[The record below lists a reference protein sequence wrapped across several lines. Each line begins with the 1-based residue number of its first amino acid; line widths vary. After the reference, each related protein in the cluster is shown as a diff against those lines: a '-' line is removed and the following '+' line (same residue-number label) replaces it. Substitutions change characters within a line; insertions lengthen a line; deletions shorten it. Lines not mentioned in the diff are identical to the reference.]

1 MITFNFITQNSDY
14 KTNDMN
20 TLELKSIAELQN
32 LAFYIPDYQR
42 GYRWTRQQVEDL
54 LNDIFEFSQKDNAG
68 IYCLQPLVVVP
79 RPSDEQPLDKVHAA
93 KVNEQWEVVD
103 GQQRLTTIRLI
114 LEVLGQSRFYDI
126 TYQTRKNSAEFL
138 NNITAAEAKTNAE
151 TNIDFHHIC
160 QAVKVICEWL
170 LKTITGLEAVSA
182 KNVGANINS
191 CQTVDVIRK
200 WLEESKKLEEL
211 KKETVEHFQKVL
223 LNRVK
228 FIWYET
234 EEDPKEVFARLN
246 IGKIS
251 LTNAELIKA
260 LLLNKSNFDSSDDDK
275 IRLWQQEIAME
286 WDVIEYALQSNE
298 FWLFLNVPGDERP
311 TRIDYVFDMIC
322 RCDMLGCKDEKDTSD
337 EFRTF
342 RYFYHYL
349 AVQKQKKISLA
360 QAVRTI
366 WEKVREIFH
375 TLQEWFDDMELYH
388 YIGYLICM
396 GRRVDE
402 IYKQWMTNSAKSKF
416 KEYLIST
423 IKGIIPYKKSEEIE
437 NTVYEVDREGSQIK
451 GGSKTNCRPILLL
464 HNLQTVI
471 NQNRILSTNAKYKN
485 GVFYKFPFHLYK
497 SEGWDVEHIDS
508 NTENGL
514 NNIQSQREWLLNAY
528 FGLQDKTLRDQIQ
541 KFFKQYAGKA
551 YEQSEDSAKQ
561 TARDEAFTELKHQIE
576 DVGGNN
582 RLSQNEKNKI
592 WNFTLLDSSTNR
604 SYGNAIFPAK
614 RRVIIGKD
622 QGKKFNPLTIDENR
636 LIKES
641 SPTENGSSSFIPPCT
656 KYVFLKYYNTVSF
669 DPNAWT
675 QADANAY
682 KDNIIEVLKDFL
694 S

>member
-1 MITFNFITQNSDY
+1 
-14 KTNDMN
+14 MN
-20 TLELKSIAELQN
+20 TLELKSVADLQK

-42 GYRWTRQQVEDL
+42 GYRWTQRQVEDL

-79 RPSDEQPLDKVHAA
+79 RSSDEQPLDKAHAT
-93 KVNEQWEVVD
+93 KVNMQWEVVD

-114 LEVLGQSRFYDI
+114 LEVLGRFRFYDI
-126 TYQTRKNSAEFL
+126 TYQTRRDSAEFL
-138 NNITAAEAKTNAE
+138 NGITTVEAAGEKAEEKAKN
-151 TNIDFHHIC
+151 NIDFYHIYL
-160 QAVKVICEWL
+160 AVTVICEWL
-170 LKTITGLEAVSA
+170 KEKTDE
-182 KNVGANINS
+182 K
-191 CQTVDVIRK
+191 K
-200 WLEESKKLEEL
+200 KKL
-211 KKETVEHFQKVL
+211 FQDIL

-234 EEDPKEVFARLN
+234 KEDPKEVFARLN

-260 LLLNKSNFDSSDDDK
+260 LLLNKSNFGSSDDDK
-275 IRLWQQEIAME
+275 IRLWQQETAME

-298 FWLFLNVPGDERP
+298 FWLFLNAPGDERP

-322 RCDMLGCKDEKDTSD
+322 RCDLLGCKDEKETDATD
-337 EFRTF
+337 DFKTF

-349 AVQKQKKISLA
+349 AVQKQNGVSLA

-366 WEKVREIFH
+366 WGKVREIFH
-375 TLQEWFDDMELYH
+375 TLREWFDDMELYH

-402 IYKQWMTNSAKSKF
+402 IHKQWTDSDNKSGFIEKYL
-416 KEYLIST
+416 KEEIKKT
-423 IKGIIPYKKSEEIE
+423 IPCKDIE
-437 NTVYEVDREGSQIK
+437 NTVYEVEQENSAQIK
-451 GGSKTNCRPILLL
+451 GGSKTNCRSILLL

-471 NQNRILSTNAKYKN
+471 NQNRILSANAKYKN

-514 NNIQSQREWLLNAY
+514 NDIPSQREWLLNAY
-528 FGLQDKTLRDQIQ
+528 FGLQDKAYQTLRDQIQ
-541 KFFKQYAGKA
+541 EFFKTRKGD
-551 YEQSEDSAKQ
+551 EQSADSDKQ
-561 TARDEAFTELKHQIE
+561 TVRNEQFAELKKQIE
-576 DVGGNN
+576 DIGGSK
-582 RLSQNEKNKI
+582 RLDQNEKNKI

-622 QGKKFNPLTIDENR
+622 QGKRFSLPTIDENEEIV
-636 LIKES
+636 LGS
-641 SPTENGSSSFIPPCT
+641 AENGSSSFIPPCT
-656 KYVFLKYYNTVSF
+656 RYVFLKYYNTASF

-675 QADANAY
+675 KDDAETY
-682 KDNIIEVLKDFL
+682 KNNIKEVLKDFL

>member
-1 MITFNFITQNSDY
+1 MRIFNFNQNSDY
-14 KTNDMN
+14 KTTGMN
-20 TLELKSIAELQN
+20 TLELKSVANLQK

-42 GYRWTRQQVEDL
+42 GYRWTQRQVEDL
-54 LNDIFEFSQKDNAG
+54 LNDIFEFSQKENAG
-68 IYCLQPLVVVP
+68 IYCLQPLVVIK
-79 RPSDEQPLDKVHAA
+79 RSSEEQLLDRVHAA
-93 KVNEQWEVVD
+93 KDLDEVKRILNGQWEVVD

-114 LEVLGQSRFYDI
+114 LEVLRHHRFYEI
-126 TYQTRKNSAEFL
+126 TYQTREDSAEFL
-138 NNITAAEAKTNAE
+138 NGITTTEAEKEAE
-151 TNIDFHHIC
+151 KNIDFYHIYE
-160 QAVKVICEWL
+160 AYKKIDEWL
-170 LKTITGLEAVSA
+170 
-182 KNVGANINS
+182 
-191 CQTVDVIRK
+191 
-200 WLEESKKLEEL
+200 
-211 KKETVEHFQKVL
+211 KEIDGKQKERFQNVL
-223 LNRVK
+223 LHRVK

-234 EEDPKEVFARLN
+234 KEDPKEVFTRLN

-260 LLLNKSNFDSSDDDK
+260 LLLNKSNFGSSDDDK

-298 FWLFLNVPGDERP
+298 FWLFLNAPGDERP

-349 AVQKQKKISLA
+349 AVQKQKEISLA

-366 WEKVREIFH
+366 WEKVREIFQ

-402 IYKQWMTNSAKSKF
+402 IYKQWNDSDNKSGFIEK
-416 KEYLIST
+416 YLT
-423 IKGIIPYKKSEEIE
+423 EEIKKTIPYKDIE
-437 NTVYEVDREGSQIK
+437 NTVYEVKQEGSQFK

-471 NQNRILSTNAKYKN
+471 NQNRILSANAKYKN

-497 SEGWDVEHIDS
+497 LEGWDVEHIDS

-514 NNIQSQREWLLNAY
+514 DNIQSQREWLLNAY
-528 FGLQDKTLRDQIQ
+528 FGLQDKTIRDQIQ
-541 KFFKQYAGKA
+541 KFFKQYAA

-561 TARDEAFTELKHQIE
+561 TARDKAFTELKHQIE
-576 DVGGNN
+576 DVGGND

-614 RRVIIGKD
+614 RKVIIGKD
-622 QGKKFNPLTIDENR
+622 QGKKFNSSTIDENGQIV
-636 LIKES
+636 LGSAEN
-641 SPTENGSSSFIPPCT
+641 SPSAFIPPCT
-656 KYVFLKYYNTVSF
+656 RYVFLKYYNTASF
-669 DPNAWT
+669 DPNVWARN
-675 QADANAY
+675 DAEAY
-682 KDNIIEVLKDFL
+682 KDNIIEVLKNFL

>member
-1 MITFNFITQNSDY
+1 
-14 KTNDMN
+14 MN

-42 GYRWTRQQVEDL
+42 GYRWTQRQVDDL

-68 IYCLQPLVVVP
+68 IYCLQPLVVVK
-79 RPSDEQPLDKVHAA
+79 RSSEGQLLDMVHAA
-93 KVNEQWEVVD
+93 KDLDEVKHIMNGQWEVVD

-114 LEVLGQSRFYDI
+114 LEVLGHSRFYDI
-126 TYQTRKNSAEFL
+126 EYETRENSADFL
-138 NNITAAEAKTNAE
+138 NKITAAEAKTE
-151 TNIDFHHIC
+151 TNIDFHHIY
-160 QAVKVICEWL
+160 QAV
-170 LKTITGLEAVSA
+170 T
-182 KNVGANINS
+182 
-191 CQTVDVIRK
+191 VIRK
-200 WLEESKKLEEL
+200 WMKEKDEKKIDEEKKKL
-211 KKETVEHFQKVL
+211 FQNIL

-234 EEDPKEVFARLN
+234 EEDPKEVFTRLN

-298 FWLFLNVPGDERP
+298 FWLFLNAPGDERP
-311 TRIDYVFDMIC
+311 TRIDYIFDMIC
-322 RCDMLGCKDEKDTSD
+322 RCDMLKCKDEKDTSD
-337 EFRTF
+337 EFKTF

-349 AVQKQKKISLA
+349 AVQKQNKVSLT

-366 WEKVREIFH
+366 WEKVQGIFH

-402 IYKQWMTNSAKSKF
+402 IYKQWNGSDDKSGF
-416 KEYLIST
+416 IEEYLKEK
-423 IKGIIPYKKSEEIE
+423 IKDSILYKNIE
-437 NTVYEVDREGSQIK
+437 DTVYEVEPEDSAQIK
-451 GGSKTNCRPILLL
+451 GGSKTNCRSILLL

-471 NQNRILSTNAKYKN
+471 NQNRILSANAKYKN

-508 NTENGL
+508 NTENDL
-514 NNIQSQREWLLNAY
+514 NDIQSQHEWLLNAY
-528 FGLQDKTLRDQIQ
+528 FGLQDKAYQTLRDQIQ
-541 KFFKQYAGKA
+541 EFFKTRKGD
-551 YEQSEDSAKQ
+551 EQSADSDKQ
-561 TARDEAFTELKHQIE
+561 TVRNEQFVELRRQIE
-576 DVGGNN
+576 GISDNN
-582 RLSQNEKNKI
+582 RLNQNEKNKI

-622 QGKKFNPLTIDENR
+622 QGKRFSPSTIDEKGQIA
-636 LIKES
+636 L
-641 SPTENGSSSFIPPCT
+641 GSAEDGYSSFIPPCT
-656 KYVFLKYYNTVSF
+656 KYVFLKYYNTTAF

-675 QADANAY
+675 KGDAQAY
-682 KDNIIEVLKDFL
+682 KENIKEVLKDFL

>member
-1 MITFNFITQNSDY
+1 MSNRII
-14 KTNDMN
+14 KTTSMN

-68 IYCLQPLVVVP
+68 IYCLQPLVVIK
-79 RPSDEQPLDKVHAA
+79 RSSEEQLLDRVHAA
-93 KVNEQWEVVD
+93 KDLDEVKRILNGQWEVVD

-114 LEVLGQSRFYDI
+114 LEVLNCPCYDI
-126 TYQTRKNSAEFL
+126 TYQTRENSAEFL
-138 NNITAAEAKTNAE
+138 NTITTKGEKDAK
-151 TNIDFHHIC
+151 TNIDFYHIY
-160 QAVKVICEWL
+160 QAVTVIHEWL
-170 LKTITGLEAVSA
+170 EKTDKKKI
-182 KNVGANINS
+182 
-191 CQTVDVIRK
+191 D
-200 WLEESKKLEEL
+200 EEKKKL
-211 KKETVEHFQKVL
+211 FQEVL

-260 LLLNKSNFDSSDDDK
+260 LLLNKSNFGSCDDDK
-275 IRLWQQEIAME
+275 IRLWQQETAME

-298 FWLFLNVPGDERP
+298 FWLFLNAPGDERP
-311 TRIDYVFDMIC
+311 TRIDYIFDMIC
-322 RCDMLGCKDEKDTSD
+322 RCDLLGCKDEKETDATD
-337 EFRTF
+337 DFRTF

-349 AVQKQKKISLA
+349 TEQKQKEISLT

-402 IYKQWMTNSAKSKF
+402 IHKQWTDSDNKSGFIEKYL
-416 KEYLIST
+416 KEEIKKT
-423 IKGIIPYKKSEEIE
+423 IPCKDIE
-437 NTVYEVDREGSQIK
+437 NTVYEVDPENSAQIK

-471 NQNRILSTNAKYKN
+471 NQNRILDANAKYKN
-485 GVFYKFPFHLYK
+485 GIFYKFPFHLYK
-497 SEGWDVEHIDS
+497 LEGWDVEHIDS

-514 NNIQSQREWLLNAY
+514 NDNQSRCDWLLNAY
-528 FGLQDKTLRDQIQ
+528 FGLQDKTLRGQIQ

-551 YEQSEDSAKQ
+551 SEQSEDSAKQ

-576 DVGGNN
+576 DVGGND

-614 RRVIIGKD
+614 RKVIIGKD
-622 QGKKFNPLTIDENR
+622 QGKKFNPSTIDENGQIV
-636 LIKES
+636 LGSAEN
-641 SPTENGSSSFIPPCT
+641 SPSAFIPPCT
-656 KYVFLKYYNTVSF
+656 RYVFLKYYNTASF
-669 DPNAWT
+669 DPNVWT
-675 QADANAY
+675 RNDAEAY
-682 KDNIIEVLKDFL
+682 KDNIIEVLKNFL

>member
-1 MITFNFITQNSDY
+1 
-14 KTNDMN
+14 MN
-20 TLELKSIAELQN
+20 TLELKSIAELEN

-42 GYRWTRQQVEDL
+42 GYRWTRRQVEDL
-54 LNDIFEFSQKDNAG
+54 LNDIFEFSQKENAG
-68 IYCLQPLVVVP
+68 IYCLQPLVVIKK
-79 RPSDEQPLDKVHAA
+79 SSEEQLLDRVHAA
-93 KVNEQWEVVD
+93 KDLDEVKRILNGQWEVVD

-114 LEVLGQSRFYDI
+114 LEVLNCPCYDI
-126 TYQTRKNSAEFL
+126 AYQTRENSAEFL
-138 NNITAAEAKTNAE
+138 NTITTKGEKDAK
-151 TNIDFHHIC
+151 TNIDFYRIYE
-160 QAVKVICEWL
+160 AYKKIDEWL
-170 LKTITGLEAVSA
+170 
-182 KNVGANINS
+182 
-191 CQTVDVIRK
+191 
-200 WLEESKKLEEL
+200 
-211 KKETVEHFQKVL
+211 KEIDGKQKERFQNVL
-223 LNRVK
+223 LNQVK

-234 EEDPKEVFARLN
+234 QENPKEVFTRLN
-246 IGKIS
+246 IGKIL

-260 LLLNKSNFDSSDDDK
+260 LLLNKSNFDSRDDDK

-298 FWLFLNVPGDERP
+298 FWLFLNAPGDERP

-322 RCDMLGCKDEKDTSD
+322 RCDLLRCRDEKDTSD

-349 AVQKQKKISLA
+349 DVQKRNGTSLA

-366 WEKVREIFH
+366 WEKVREIFQ

-388 YIGYLICM
+388 YVGYLLCM
-396 GRRVDE
+396 GRNIDE
-402 IYKQWMTNSAKSKF
+402 IYEHWITTKPDF
-416 KEYLIST
+416 KEYLMSV
-423 IKGIIPYKKSEEIE
+423 IKDIIPCKKIKDIE
-437 NTVYEVDREGSQIK
+437 NRVYEVDAEDSQTK

-471 NQNRILSTNAKYKN
+471 NQNRILSANAKYKN

-497 SEGWDVEHIDS
+497 LEGWDVEHIDS

-514 NNIQSQREWLLNAY
+514 DNIPSQREWLLNAY

-551 YEQSEDSAKQ
+551 SEQSEDSAKQ

-576 DVGGNN
+576 DVGGND

-622 QGKKFNPLTIDENR
+622 QGKKFNSSTIDENGQIV
-636 LIKES
+636 LGSAEN
-641 SPTENGSSSFIPPCT
+641 SPSAFIPPCT
-656 KYVFLKYYNTVSF
+656 RYVFLKYYNTASF
-669 DPNAWT
+669 DPNVWT
-675 QADANAY
+675 RNDAEAY
-682 KDNIIEVLKDFL
+682 KDNIIEVLKNFL

>member
-1 MITFNFITQNSDY
+1 
-14 KTNDMN
+14 MN
-20 TLELKSIAELQN
+20 TLELKSVAELQD

-42 GYRWTRQQVEDL
+42 GYRWTQRQVEDL

-68 IYCLQPLVVVP
+68 IYCLQPLVVKSLNGP
-79 RPSDEQPLDKVHAA
+79 
-93 KVNEQWEVVD
+93 WEVVD

-114 LEVLGQSRFYDI
+114 LEVLGRSRFYDI
-126 TYQTRKNSAEFL
+126 TYQTRKDSAEFL
-138 NNITAAEAKTNAE
+138 NEITTEAAGEKAE
-151 TNIDFHHIC
+151 EKEKNNIDFYHIYL
-160 QAVKVICEWL
+160 AV
-170 LKTITGLEAVSA
+170 T
-182 KNVGANINS
+182 
-191 CQTVDVIRK
+191 VIRK
-200 WLEESKKLEEL
+200 WLKEKMDEKKIDEEKKKL
-211 KKETVEHFQKVL
+211 FQKIL
-223 LNRVK
+223 LEQVK

-260 LLLNKSNFDSSDDDK
+260 LLLNKSNFGSSDDDK
-275 IRLWQQEIAME
+275 IRLWQQETAME

-298 FWLFLNVPGDERP
+298 FWLFLNAPGDERP

-349 AVQKQKKISLA
+349 AVQKQKEISLA

-366 WEKVREIFH
+366 WEKVREIFQ

-388 YIGYLICM
+388 YIGYLIYM
-396 GRRVDE
+396 GRKVDE
-402 IYKQWMTNSAKSKF
+402 IYKQWNVSDGKF
-416 KEYLIST
+416 EFIEKYLKEE
-423 IKGIIPYKKSEEIE
+423 IKRTIPYKDIE
-437 NTVYEVDREGSQIK
+437 NTVYEVESEGSAHK
-451 GGSKTNCRPILLL
+451 GGNKTNCRPILLL

-471 NQNRILSTNAKYKN
+471 NQNRILGANEKYKN

-497 SEGWDVEHIDS
+497 LEGWDVEHIDS

-514 NNIQSQREWLLNAY
+514 DNIPSQREWLLNAY

-541 KFFKQYAGKA
+541 KFFKQYAGAGKA
-551 YEQSEDSAKQ
+551 SEQSEDSAKQ

-576 DVGGNN
+576 DVGGND

-622 QGKKFNPLTIDENR
+622 QGKKFNPLTIDENGQ
-636 LIKES
+636 IKES

-656 KYVFLKYYNTVSF
+656 RYVFLKYYNTASF

-675 QADANAY
+675 KDDAEAY
-682 KDNIIEVLKDFL
+682 KNNIKEVLKDFL

>member
-1 MITFNFITQNSDY
+1 
-14 KTNDMN
+14 MN
-20 TLELKSIAELQN
+20 TLELKSVAELQD

-42 GYRWTRQQVEDL
+42 GYRWTRRQVEDL
-54 LNDIFEFSQKDNAG
+54 LNDILEFSQKDNAG
-68 IYCLQPLVVVP
+68 IYCLQPLVVVK
-79 RPSDEQPLDKVHAA
+79 RSSNEQLLDKVHAA
-93 KVNEQWEVVD
+93 KDLDEVKRIVNGQWEVVD

-114 LEVLGQSRFYDI
+114 LEELGLPRLYDI
-126 TYQTRKNSAEFL
+126 EYETRGNSADFL
-138 NNITAAEAKTNAE
+138 NAVTTAEAEEKAK
-151 TNIDFHHIC
+151 TNIDFYHIYE
-160 QAVKVICEWL
+160 AVRVIGEWL
-170 LKTITGLEAVSA
+170 
-182 KNVGANINS
+182 
-191 CQTVDVIRK
+191 
-200 WLEESKKLEEL
+200 KKL
-211 KKETVEHFQKVL
+211 KKETVEHFLNVL
-223 LNRVK
+223 HKQVK

-298 FWLFLNVPGDERP
+298 FWLFLNAPGDERP

-322 RCDMLGCKDEKDTSD
+322 RCDMLGCKDEKEIDATD
-337 EFRTF
+337 DFRTF

-349 AVQKQKKISLA
+349 AVQKQNKISLA

-366 WEKVREIFH
+366 WENVREIFH

-388 YIGYLICM
+388 YIGYLIYM
-396 GRRVDE
+396 GRKVDE
-402 IYKQWMTNSAKSKF
+402 IYKQWNVSDGKF
-416 KEYLIST
+416 EFIEKYLKEE
-423 IKGIIPYKKSEEIE
+423 IKRTIPYKDIE
-437 NTVYEVDREGSQIK
+437 NTVYEVESEGSAHK
-451 GGSKTNCRPILLL
+451 GGNKTNCRPILLL

-471 NQNRILSTNAKYKN
+471 NQNRILGANEKYKN

-497 SEGWDVEHIDS
+497 LEGWDVEHIDS

-514 NNIQSQREWLLNAY
+514 NDIQSQREWLLNAY
-528 FGLQDKTLRDQIQ
+528 FGLQDKAYQTLRDQIQ
-541 KFFKQYAGKA
+541 EFFKTRKGD
-551 YEQSEDSAKQ
+551 EQSADSDKQ
-561 TARDEAFTELKHQIE
+561 TVRNEQFVELRRQIE
-576 DVGGNN
+576 DISDNN
-582 RLSQNEKNKI
+582 RLDQNEKNKI

-622 QGKKFNPLTIDENR
+622 QGKRFSLPTIDENEEIV
-636 LIKES
+636 LGS
-641 SPTENGSSSFIPPCT
+641 AENGSSSFIPPCT
-656 KYVFLKYYNTVSF
+656 RYVFLKYYNTASF

-675 QADANAY
+675 KDDAETY
-682 KDNIIEVLKDFL
+682 KNNIKEVLKDFL

>member
-1 MITFNFITQNSDY
+1 MKIFNFTIQNSDY
-14 KTNDMN
+14 KTTGMN
-20 TLELKSIAELQN
+20 TLELKSIAKLQD
-32 LAFYIPDYQR
+32 LEFYIPDYQR
-42 GYRWTRQQVEDL
+42 GYRWTRRQVEDL
-54 LNDIFEFSQKDNAG
+54 LNDIFEFSQKENAG
-68 IYCLQPLVVVP
+68 IYCLQPLVVIKK
-79 RPSDEQPLDKVHAA
+79 SSEEQLLDRVHAA
-93 KVNEQWEVVD
+93 KDLDEVKRILNGQWEVVD

-114 LEVLGQSRFYDI
+114 LEVLNCPCYDI
-126 TYQTRKNSAEFL
+126 TYQTRENSAEFL
-138 NNITAAEAKTNAE
+138 NTITTKGEKDAK
-151 TNIDFHHIC
+151 TNIDFYRIYE
-160 QAVKVICEWL
+160 AYKKIDEWL
-170 LKTITGLEAVSA
+170 
-182 KNVGANINS
+182 
-191 CQTVDVIRK
+191 
-200 WLEESKKLEEL
+200 
-211 KKETVEHFQKVL
+211 KEIDGKQKERFQNVL
-223 LNRVK
+223 LNQVK

-234 EEDPKEVFARLN
+234 QENPKEVFTRLN

-260 LLLNKSNFDSSDDDK
+260 LLLNKSNFDRRDDDK

-298 FWLFLNVPGDERP
+298 FWLFLNAPGDERP

-349 AVQKQKKISLA
+349 AVQKQKEISLA

-366 WEKVREIFH
+366 WEKVREIFQ

-388 YIGYLICM
+388 YVGYLICM
-396 GRRVDE
+396 GSNVDE
-402 IYKQWMTNSAKSKF
+402 IYEHWNDSDNKAGFIEK
-416 KEYLIST
+416 YLT
-423 IKGIIPYKKSEEIE
+423 EEIKKTIPYKDIE
-437 NTVYEVDREGSQIK
+437 NTVYEVKQEGSQFK

-471 NQNRILSTNAKYKN
+471 NQNRILSANAKYKN

-497 SEGWDVEHIDS
+497 LEGWDVEHIDS

-514 NNIQSQREWLLNAY
+514 DNIQSQREWLLNAY

-576 DVGGNN
+576 DVGGND

-614 RRVIIGKD
+614 RKVIIGKD
-622 QGKKFNPLTIDENR
+622 QGKKFNSSTIDENGQIV
-636 LIKES
+636 LGSAEN
-641 SPTENGSSSFIPPCT
+641 SPSAFIPPCT
-656 KYVFLKYYNTVSF
+656 RYVFLKYYNTASF
-669 DPNAWT
+669 DPNVWT
-675 QADANAY
+675 RNDAEAY

>member
-1 MITFNFITQNSDY
+1 MKIFNFTIQNSDY
-14 KTNDMN
+14 KTTDMN
-20 TLELKSIAELQN
+20 TLELKSVAELQN

-42 GYRWTRQQVEDL
+42 GYRWTRRQVEDL
-54 LNDIFEFSQKDNAG
+54 LNDIFEFSQKENAG
-68 IYCLQPLVVVP
+68 IYCLQPLVVIK
-79 RPSDEQPLDKVHAA
+79 RSSEEQLLDRVHAA
-93 KVNEQWEVVD
+93 KDLDEVKRILNGQWEVVD

-114 LEVLGQSRFYDI
+114 LEVLRHHRFYEI
-126 TYQTRKNSAEFL
+126 TYQTREDSAEFL
-138 NNITAAEAKTNAE
+138 NGITTTEAEKEAE
-151 TNIDFHHIC
+151 KNIDFYHIYE
-160 QAVKVICEWL
+160 AYKKIDEWL
-170 LKTITGLEAVSA
+170 
-182 KNVGANINS
+182 
-191 CQTVDVIRK
+191 
-200 WLEESKKLEEL
+200 
-211 KKETVEHFQKVL
+211 KEIDGKQKERFQNVL
-223 LNRVK
+223 LNQVK

-234 EEDPKEVFARLN
+234 QENPKEVFTRLN

-260 LLLNKSNFDSSDDDK
+260 LLLNKSNFDRRDDDK

-298 FWLFLNVPGDERP
+298 FWLFLNAPGDERP

-349 AVQKQKKISLA
+349 AVQKQKEISLA

-366 WEKVREIFH
+366 WEKVREIFQ

-388 YIGYLICM
+388 YVGYLICM
-396 GRRVDE
+396 GRNIDE
-402 IYKQWMTNSAKSKF
+402 IYEHWNDSDNKAGFIEK
-416 KEYLIST
+416 YLT
-423 IKGIIPYKKSEEIE
+423 EEIKKTIPYKDIE
-437 NTVYEVDREGSQIK
+437 NTVYEVKQEGSQFK

-471 NQNRILSTNAKYKN
+471 NQNRILSANAKYKN

-497 SEGWDVEHIDS
+497 LEGWDVEHIDS

-514 NNIQSQREWLLNAY
+514 DNIQSQREWLLNAY

-541 KFFKQYAGKA
+541 KFFKQYASKA

-576 DVGGNN
+576 DVGGND

-614 RRVIIGKD
+614 RKVIIGKD
-622 QGKKFNPLTIDENR
+622 QGKKFNSSTIDENGQIV
-636 LIKES
+636 LGSAEN
-641 SPTENGSSSFIPPCT
+641 SPSAFIPPCT
-656 KYVFLKYYNTVSF
+656 RYVFLKYYNTASF
-669 DPNAWT
+669 DPNVWT
-675 QADANAY
+675 RNDAEAY
-682 KDNIIEVLKDFL
+682 KDNIIEVLKNFL

>member
-1 MITFNFITQNSDY
+1 
-14 KTNDMN
+14 MN

-42 GYRWTRQQVEDL
+42 GYRWTRRQVEDL
-54 LNDIFEFSQKDNAG
+54 LNDILEFSQKDNAG
-68 IYCLQPLVVVP
+68 IYCLQPLVVVK
-79 RPSDEQPLDKVHAA
+79 RSSNEQLLDKVHAA
-93 KVNEQWEVVD
+93 KDLDEVKRIVNGQWEVVD

-114 LEVLGQSRFYDI
+114 LEELGLPRLYDI
-126 TYQTRKNSAEFL
+126 EYETRGNSADFL
-138 NNITAAEAKTNAE
+138 NAVTTAEAEEKAK
-151 TNIDFHHIC
+151 TNIDFYHIYE
-160 QAVKVICEWL
+160 AVRVIGEWL
-170 LKTITGLEAVSA
+170 
-182 KNVGANINS
+182 
-191 CQTVDVIRK
+191 
-200 WLEESKKLEEL
+200 KKL
-211 KKETVEHFQKVL
+211 KKETVEHFLNVL
-223 LNRVK
+223 HKQVK

-260 LLLNKSNFDSSDDDK
+260 LLLNKSNFGSSDDDK
-275 IRLWQQEIAME
+275 IRLWQQETAME

-298 FWLFLNVPGDERP
+298 FWLFLNAPGDERP

-322 RCDMLGCKDEKDTSD
+322 RCDLLGCKDEKETDATD
-337 EFRTF
+337 DFKTF

-349 AVQKQKKISLA
+349 AVQKQNGVSLA

-366 WEKVREIFH
+366 WGKVREIFH
-375 TLQEWFDDMELYH
+375 TLREWFDDMELYH

-402 IYKQWMTNSAKSKF
+402 IHKQWTDSDNKSGFIEKYL
-416 KEYLIST
+416 KEEIKKT
-423 IKGIIPYKKSEEIE
+423 IPCKDIE
-437 NTVYEVDREGSQIK
+437 NTVYEVEQENSAQIK
-451 GGSKTNCRPILLL
+451 GGSKTNCRSILLL

-471 NQNRILSTNAKYKN
+471 NQNRILSANAKYKN

-514 NNIQSQREWLLNAY
+514 NDIPSQREWLLNAY
-528 FGLQDKTLRDQIQ
+528 FGLQDKAYQTLRDQIQ
-541 KFFKQYAGKA
+541 EFFKTRKGD
-551 YEQSEDSAKQ
+551 EQSADSDKQ
-561 TARDEAFTELKHQIE
+561 TVRNEQFVELRRQIE
-576 DVGGNN
+576 DISDNN
-582 RLSQNEKNKI
+582 RLDQNEKNKI

-622 QGKKFNPLTIDENR
+622 QGKRFSLPTIDENEEIV
-636 LIKES
+636 LGS
-641 SPTENGSSSFIPPCT
+641 AENGSSSFIPPCT
-656 KYVFLKYYNTVSF
+656 RYVFLKYYNTASF

-675 QADANAY
+675 KDDAETY
-682 KDNIIEVLKDFL
+682 KNNIKEVLKDFL

>member
-1 MITFNFITQNSDY
+1 
-14 KTNDMN
+14 MN

-42 GYRWTRQQVEDL
+42 GYRWTRRQVEDL
-54 LNDIFEFSQKDNAG
+54 LNDILEFSQKDNAG
-68 IYCLQPLVVVP
+68 IYCLQPLVVVK
-79 RPSDEQPLDKVHAA
+79 RSSNEQLLDKVHAA
-93 KVNEQWEVVD
+93 KDLDEVKRIVNGQWEVVD

-114 LEVLGQSRFYDI
+114 LEELGLPRFYDI
-126 TYQTRKNSAEFL
+126 EYETRGNSADFL
-138 NNITAAEAKTNAE
+138 NAVTTAEAEEKAQ
-151 TNIDFHHIC
+151 TNIDFYHIYE
-160 QAVKVICEWL
+160 AVRVIGEWL
-170 LKTITGLEAVSA
+170 
-182 KNVGANINS
+182 
-191 CQTVDVIRK
+191 
-200 WLEESKKLEEL
+200 KKL
-211 KKETVEHFQKVL
+211 KKETVEHFLNVL
-223 LNRVK
+223 YKQVK

-234 EEDPKEVFARLN
+234 EEDPKEVFTRLN

-260 LLLNKSNFDSSDDDK
+260 LLLNKSNFGSSDDDK
-275 IRLWQQEIAME
+275 IRLWQQETAME

-298 FWLFLNVPGDERP
+298 FWLFLNAPGNERP
-311 TRIDYVFDMIC
+311 TRIDYIFDMIC
-322 RCDMLGCKDEKDTSD
+322 HSDMLGCKDEKETDATD
-337 EFRTF
+337 DFKTF

-349 AVQKQKKISLA
+349 AVQKQNEVSLA

-396 GRRVDE
+396 GKRVDA
-402 IYKQWMTNSAKSKF
+402 IYKQWTDPDNKSGKF
-416 KEYLIST
+416 GFIEEYLKEE
-423 IKGIIPYKKSEEIE
+423 IKKTIPYKDIE
-437 NTVYEVDREGSQIK
+437 NTVYEVESAQNK

-471 NQNRILSTNAKYKN
+471 NQNRILSANAKYKN

-514 NNIQSQREWLLNAY
+514 NDIQSQREWLLNAY
-528 FGLQDKTLRDQIQ
+528 FGLQDKAYQTLRDQIQ
-541 KFFKQYAGKA
+541 EFFRPRKVD
-551 YEQSEDSAKQ
+551 EQSEDSAKQ
-561 TARDEAFTELKHQIE
+561 TERDEQFAELRRQIE
-576 DVGGNN
+576 GISDNN

-614 RRVIIGKD
+614 RKVIIGKD
-622 QGKKFNPLTIDENR
+622 QGKKFNPLTIDENGQ
-636 LIKES
+636 IKES

-656 KYVFLKYYNTVSF
+656 KYVFLKYYNTASF
-669 DPNAWT
+669 NPNAWT
-675 QADANAY
+675 KDDAEAY
-682 KDNIIEVLKDFL
+682 KNNIIEVLKDFL

>member
-1 MITFNFITQNSDY
+1 MKIFNFTIQNSDY
-14 KTNDMN
+14 KTTDMN
-20 TLELKSIAELQN
+20 TLELKSVAELQN

-42 GYRWTRQQVEDL
+42 GYRWTRRQVEDL

-68 IYCLQPLVVVP
+68 IYCLQPLVVIK
-79 RPSDEQPLDKVHAA
+79 RSSEEQLLDRVHAA
-93 KVNEQWEVVD
+93 KDLDEVKRILNGQWEVVD

-114 LEVLGQSRFYDI
+114 LEVLRHHRFYEI
-126 TYQTRKNSAEFL
+126 TYQTREDSAEFL
-138 NNITAAEAKTNAE
+138 NGITTTEAEKEAE
-151 TNIDFHHIC
+151 KNIDFYHIYET
-160 QAVKVICEWL
+160 VKVIDEWL
-170 LKTITGLEAVSA
+170 KTKIDE
-182 KNVGANINS
+182 
-191 CQTVDVIRK
+191 
-200 WLEESKKLEEL
+200 KK
-211 KKETVEHFQKVL
+211 KHFQNVL

-234 EEDPKEVFARLN
+234 EEVPKEVFARLN

-260 LLLNKSNFDSSDDDK
+260 LLLNKSNFGSSDDDK

-298 FWLFLNVPGDERP
+298 FWLFLNAPGDERP

-349 AVQKQKKISLA
+349 AVQKQKEISLA

-366 WEKVREIFH
+366 WEKVREIFQ

-388 YIGYLICM
+388 YVGYLICM
-396 GRRVDE
+396 GRNIDE
-402 IYKQWMTNSAKSKF
+402 IYEHWITTKPDF
-416 KEYLIST
+416 KEYLMSV
-423 IKGIIPYKKSEEIE
+423 IKDIIPCKEIKDIE
-437 NTVYEVDREGSQIK
+437 NTVYEVKQEGSQFK

-471 NQNRILSTNAKYKN
+471 NQNRILSANAKYKN

-497 SEGWDVEHIDS
+497 LEGWDVEHIDS
-508 NTENGL
+508 NAENGL
-514 NNIQSQREWLLNAY
+514 DNIQSQREWLLNAY

-576 DVGGNN
+576 DVGGND

-614 RRVIIGKD
+614 RKVIIGKD
-622 QGKKFNPLTIDENR
+622 QGKKFNPSTIDENGQIV
-636 LIKES
+636 LGSAEN
-641 SPTENGSSSFIPPCT
+641 SPSAFIPPCT
-656 KYVFLKYYNTVSF
+656 RYVFLKYYNTASF
-669 DPNAWT
+669 DPNVWT
-675 QADANAY
+675 RNDAEAY
-682 KDNIIEVLKDFL
+682 KDNIIEVLKNFL

>member
-1 MITFNFITQNSDY
+1 MKIFNFTIQNSDY
-14 KTNDMN
+14 KTTDMN
-20 TLELKSIAELQN
+20 TLELKSIAKLQD
-32 LAFYIPDYQR
+32 LEFYIPDYQR

-54 LNDIFEFSQKDNAG
+54 LNDIFEFSQKENAG
-68 IYCLQPLVVVP
+68 IYCLQPLVVIK
-79 RPSDEQPLDKVHAA
+79 RSSEEQLLDRVHAA
-93 KVNEQWEVVD
+93 KDLDEVKRILNGQWEVVD

-114 LEVLGQSRFYDI
+114 LEVLNCPCYDI
-126 TYQTRKNSAEFL
+126 TYQTRENSAEFL
-138 NNITAAEAKTNAE
+138 NTITTKGEKDAK
-151 TNIDFHHIC
+151 TNIDFYRIYE
-160 QAVKVICEWL
+160 AYKKIDEWL
-170 LKTITGLEAVSA
+170 
-182 KNVGANINS
+182 
-191 CQTVDVIRK
+191 
-200 WLEESKKLEEL
+200 
-211 KKETVEHFQKVL
+211 KEIDGKQKERFQNVL
-223 LNRVK
+223 LNQVK

-234 EEDPKEVFARLN
+234 QENPKEVFTRLN

-260 LLLNKSNFDSSDDDK
+260 LLLNKSNFDRRDDDK

-298 FWLFLNVPGDERP
+298 FWLFLNAPGDERP

-349 AVQKQKKISLA
+349 AVQKQKEISLA

-366 WEKVREIFH
+366 WEKVREIFQ

-388 YIGYLICM
+388 YVGYLICM
-396 GRRVDE
+396 GRNIDE
-402 IYKQWMTNSAKSKF
+402 IYEHWNDSDNKAGFIEK
-416 KEYLIST
+416 YLT
-423 IKGIIPYKKSEEIE
+423 EEIKKTIPYKDIE
-437 NTVYEVDREGSQIK
+437 NTVYEVKQEGSQFK

-471 NQNRILSTNAKYKN
+471 NQNRILSANAKYKN

-497 SEGWDVEHIDS
+497 LEGWDVEHIDS

-514 NNIQSQREWLLNAY
+514 DNIQSQREWLLNAY

-576 DVGGNN
+576 DVGGND

-622 QGKKFNPLTIDENR
+622 QGKKFNPPTIENGQ
-636 LIKES
+636 IKES
-641 SPTENGSSSFIPPCT
+641 SPTENGSSAFIPPCT
-656 KYVFLKYYNTVSF
+656 KYVFLKYYNTASF
-669 DPNAWT
+669 APNAWT
-675 QADANAY
+675 KDDADAY
-682 KDNIIEVLKDFL
+682 KNNIIEVLKDFL

>member
-1 MITFNFITQNSDY
+1 
-14 KTNDMN
+14 MN
-20 TLELKSIAELQN
+20 TLELKSVAELQD

-42 GYRWTRQQVEDL
+42 GYRWTQRQVEDL

-79 RPSDEQPLDKVHAA
+79 RSSDEQPLDKAHATE
-93 KVNEQWEVVD
+93 VNEQWEVVD

-114 LEVLGQSRFYDI
+114 LEVLGLSRYNI
-126 TYQTRKNSAEFL
+126 IYQTRRDSAGFL
-138 NNITAAEAKTNAE
+138 NEITTEEAAGEKAEETAEKKAEEKAEEKAKN
-151 TNIDFHHIC
+151 NIDFYHIYL
-160 QAVKVICEWL
+160 AV
-170 LKTITGLEAVSA
+170 T
-182 KNVGANINS
+182 
-191 CQTVDVIRK
+191 VIRR
-200 WLEESKKLEEL
+200 WLDEKKID
-211 KKETVEHFQKVL
+211 KEKFQDIL

-234 EEDPKEVFARLN
+234 EEDPKEVFTRLN

-275 IRLWQQEIAME
+275 IRLWQQEIAMK

-298 FWLFLNVPGDERP
+298 FWLFLNAPGDERP

-349 AVQKQKKISLA
+349 AVQKQKEISLA

-366 WEKVREIFH
+366 WEKVREIFQ

-388 YIGYLICM
+388 YVGYLICM
-396 GRRVDE
+396 GSNVDE
-402 IYKQWMTNSAKSKF
+402 IYEHWNDSDNKAGFIEKYL
-416 KEYLIST
+416 KEE
-423 IKGIIPYKKSEEIE
+423 IKKTIPYKDIE
-437 NTVYEVDREGSQIK
+437 NTVYEVKQEGSQFK

-471 NQNRILSTNAKYKN
+471 NQNRILGANAKYKN

-514 NNIQSQREWLLNAY
+514 NDIQSQREWLLNAY
-528 FGLQDKTLRDQIQ
+528 FGLQEGTYSELQDNIK
-541 KFFKQYAGKA
+541 KFFKQYTGKA
-551 YEQSEDSAKQ
+551 YEQNGDSNKQ
-561 TARDEAFTELKHQIE
+561 TVRNGQFAELKKQIE
-576 DVGGNN
+576 DIGGSK
-582 RLSQNEKNKI
+582 RLDQNEKNKI

-622 QGKKFNPLTIDENR
+622 QGKRFSLPTIDENEEIV
-636 LIKES
+636 LGS
-641 SPTENGSSSFIPPCT
+641 AENGSSSFIPPCT
-656 KYVFLKYYNTVSF
+656 RYVFLKYYNTASF

-675 QADANAY
+675 KDDAETY
-682 KDNIIEVLKDFL
+682 KNNIKEVLKDFL

>member
-1 MITFNFITQNSDY
+1 MKIFNFTIQNSDY
-14 KTNDMN
+14 KTTGMNN
-20 TLELKSIAELQN
+20 TLELKSIAKLQD
-32 LAFYIPDYQR
+32 LEFYIPDYQR

-54 LNDIFEFSQKDNAG
+54 LNDIFEFSQKENAG
-68 IYCLQPLVVVP
+68 IYCLQPLVVIKK
-79 RPSDEQPLDKVHAA
+79 SSEEQLLDRVHAA
-93 KVNEQWEVVD
+93 KDLDEVKRILNGQWEVVD

-114 LEVLGQSRFYDI
+114 LEVLNCPCYDI
-126 TYQTRKNSAEFL
+126 TYQTRENSAEFL
-138 NNITAAEAKTNAE
+138 NTITTKGEKDAK
-151 TNIDFHHIC
+151 TNIDFYHIYET
-160 QAVKVICEWL
+160 VKVIDKW
-170 LKTITGLEAVSA
+170 LKTKI
-182 KNVGANINS
+182 
-191 CQTVDVIRK
+191 D
-200 WLEESKKLEEL
+200 EEKK
-211 KKETVEHFQKVL
+211 HFQNVL

-234 EEDPKEVFARLN
+234 EEVPKEVFARLN

-260 LLLNKSNFDSSDDDK
+260 LLLNKSNFGSSDDDK
-275 IRLWQQEIAME
+275 IRLWQQETAME

-298 FWLFLNVPGDERP
+298 FWLFLNAPGDERP
-311 TRIDYVFDMIC
+311 TRIDYIFDMIC

-349 AVQKQKKISLA
+349 AVQKQKEISLA

-366 WEKVREIFH
+366 WEKVREIFQ

-388 YIGYLICM
+388 YVGYLICM
-396 GRRVDE
+396 GRNIDE
-402 IYKQWMTNSAKSKF
+402 IYEHWITTKPDF
-416 KEYLIST
+416 KEYLMSV
-423 IKGIIPYKKSEEIE
+423 IKDIIPCKEIKDIE
-437 NTVYEVDREGSQIK
+437 NTVYEVKQGGSQFK

-471 NQNRILSTNAKYKN
+471 NQNRILSANAKYKN

-497 SEGWDVEHIDS
+497 LEGWDVEHIDS

-514 NNIQSQREWLLNAY
+514 DNIQSQREWLLNAY

-576 DVGGNN
+576 DVGGND

-614 RRVIIGKD
+614 RKVIIGKD
-622 QGKKFNPLTIDENR
+622 QGKKFNPSTIDENGQIV
-636 LIKES
+636 LGSAEN
-641 SPTENGSSSFIPPCT
+641 SPSAFIPPCT
-656 KYVFLKYYNTVSF
+656 RYVFLKYYNTASF
-669 DPNAWT
+669 DPNVWT
-675 QADANAY
+675 RNDAEAY
-682 KDNIIEVLKDFL
+682 KDNIIEVLKNFL

>member
-1 MITFNFITQNSDY
+1 MIFTMKIFNLTIQNSDY
-14 KTNDMN
+14 KTTDMN
-20 TLELKSIAELQN
+20 TLELKSVAELQN

-42 GYRWTRQQVEDL
+42 GYRWTRRQVEDL
-54 LNDIFEFSQKDNAG
+54 LNDIFEFSQKENAG
-68 IYCLQPLVVVP
+68 IYCLQPLVVIKK
-79 RPSDEQPLDKVHAA
+79 SSEEQLLDRVHAA
-93 KVNEQWEVVD
+93 KDLDEVKRILNGQWEVVD
-103 GQQRLTTIRLI
+103 GLQRLTTIRLI
-114 LEVLGQSRFYDI
+114 LEVLNCPCYDI
-126 TYQTRKNSAEFL
+126 TYQTRENSAEFL
-138 NNITAAEAKTNAE
+138 NTITTKGEKDAK
-151 TNIDFHHIC
+151 TNIDFYRIYE
-160 QAVKVICEWL
+160 AYKKIDEWL
-170 LKTITGLEAVSA
+170 
-182 KNVGANINS
+182 
-191 CQTVDVIRK
+191 
-200 WLEESKKLEEL
+200 
-211 KKETVEHFQKVL
+211 KEIDGKQKERFQNVL
-223 LNRVK
+223 LNQVK
-228 FIWYET
+228 FIWYENQ
-234 EEDPKEVFARLN
+234 ENPKEVFTRLN

-260 LLLNKSNFDSSDDDK
+260 LLLNKSNFDRRDDDK

-298 FWLFLNVPGDERP
+298 FWLFLNAPGDERP

-349 AVQKQKKISLA
+349 DVQKRNGTSLA

-366 WEKVREIFH
+366 WEKVREIFQ

-388 YIGYLICM
+388 YVGYLICM
-396 GRRVDE
+396 GRNIDE
-402 IYKQWMTNSAKSKF
+402 IYEHWITTKPDF
-416 KEYLIST
+416 KEYLMSV
-423 IKGIIPYKKSEEIE
+423 IKDIIPCKKIKDIE
-437 NTVYEVDREGSQIK
+437 NRVYEVDAEDSQTK

-471 NQNRILSTNAKYKN
+471 NQNRILSANAKYKN

-497 SEGWDVEHIDS
+497 LEGWDVEHIDS

-514 NNIQSQREWLLNAY
+514 DNIPSQREWLLNAY

-541 KFFKQYAGKA
+541 KFFKQYVGNAS
-551 YEQSEDSAKQ
+551 EQSEDSAKQ

-576 DVGGNN
+576 DVGGND

-622 QGKKFNPLTIDENR
+622 QGKKFNSSTIDENGQIV
-636 LIKES
+636 LGSAEN
-641 SPTENGSSSFIPPCT
+641 SPSAFIPPCT
-656 KYVFLKYYNTVSF
+656 RYVFLKYYNTASF
-669 DPNAWT
+669 DPNVWT
-675 QADANAY
+675 RNDAEAY
-682 KDNIIEVLKDFL
+682 KDNIIEVLKNFL

>member
-1 MITFNFITQNSDY
+1 
-14 KTNDMN
+14 MN

-68 IYCLQPLVVVP
+68 IYCLQPLVVVKKS
-79 RPSDEQPLDKVHAA
+79 SDEQLLDRVHAA
-93 KVNEQWEVVD
+93 KDLDEVKRILSGQWEVVD

-114 LEVLGQSRFYDI
+114 LEVLRHHRFYEI
-126 TYQTRKNSAEFL
+126 TYQTREDSAEFL
-138 NNITAAEAKTNAE
+138 NGITTTEAEKEAE
-151 TNIDFHHIC
+151 KNIDFYHIYE
-160 QAVKVICEWL
+160 AYKKIDEWL
-170 LKTITGLEAVSA
+170 
-182 KNVGANINS
+182 
-191 CQTVDVIRK
+191 
-200 WLEESKKLEEL
+200 
-211 KKETVEHFQKVL
+211 KEIDGKQKERFQNVL
-223 LNRVK
+223 LHRVK

-234 EEDPKEVFARLN
+234 KEDPKEVFTRLN

-260 LLLNKSNFDSSDDDK
+260 LLLNKSNFGSSDDDK

-298 FWLFLNVPGDERP
+298 FWLFLNAPGDERP

-349 AVQKQKKISLA
+349 AVQKQKEISSA

-366 WEKVREIFH
+366 WEKVREIFQ

-388 YIGYLICM
+388 YVGYLICM
-396 GRRVDE
+396 GRNIDE
-402 IYKQWMTNSAKSKF
+402 IYEHWITTKPDF
-416 KEYLIST
+416 KEYLMSV
-423 IKGIIPYKKSEEIE
+423 IKDIIPCKKIKDIE
-437 NTVYEVDREGSQIK
+437 NRVYEVDAEDSQTK

-471 NQNRILSTNAKYKN
+471 NQNRILSANAKYKN

-497 SEGWDVEHIDS
+497 LEGWDVEHIDS

-514 NNIQSQREWLLNAY
+514 NDIKSQREWLLNAY
-528 FGLQDKTLRDQIQ
+528 FGLQDKTLRGQIQ
-541 KFFKQYAGKA
+541 KFF
-551 YEQSEDSAKQ
+551 EQSEDSAKQ

-576 DVGGNN
+576 DVGGND

-614 RRVIIGKD
+614 RKVIIGKD
-622 QGKKFNPLTIDENR
+622 QGKKFNPLTIENGQ
-636 LIKES
+636 IKES
-641 SPTENGSSSFIPPCT
+641 SPTENGSSAFIPPCT
-656 KYVFLKYYNTVSF
+656 KYVFLKYYNTASF

-675 QADANAY
+675 KDDAEAY
-682 KDNIIEVLKDFL
+682 KNNIIEVLKDFL

>member
-1 MITFNFITQNSDY
+1 MKIFNFTIQNSDY
-14 KTNDMN
+14 KTTDMN
-20 TLELKSIAELQN
+20 TLELKSVAELQN

-42 GYRWTRQQVEDL
+42 GYRWTRRQVEDL

-68 IYCLQPLVVVP
+68 IYCLQPLVVIK
-79 RPSDEQPLDKVHAA
+79 RSSEEQLLDRVHAA
-93 KVNEQWEVVD
+93 KDLDEVKRILNGQWEVVD

-114 LEVLGQSRFYDI
+114 LEVLRHHRFYEI
-126 TYQTRKNSAEFL
+126 TYQTREDSAEFL
-138 NNITAAEAKTNAE
+138 NGITTTEAEKEAE
-151 TNIDFHHIC
+151 KNIDFYHIYET
-160 QAVKVICEWL
+160 VKVIDEWL
-170 LKTITGLEAVSA
+170 KTKIDE
-182 KNVGANINS
+182 
-191 CQTVDVIRK
+191 
-200 WLEESKKLEEL
+200 KK
-211 KKETVEHFQKVL
+211 KHFQNVL

-234 EEDPKEVFARLN
+234 EEVPKEVFARLN

-260 LLLNKSNFDSSDDDK
+260 LLLNKSNFGSSDDDK

-298 FWLFLNVPGDERP
+298 FWLFLNAPGDERP

-349 AVQKQKKISLA
+349 AVQKQKEISLA

-366 WEKVREIFH
+366 WEKVREIFQ

-388 YIGYLICM
+388 YVGYLICM
-396 GRRVDE
+396 GRNIDE
-402 IYKQWMTNSAKSKF
+402 IYEHWITTKPDF
-416 KEYLIST
+416 KEYLMSV
-423 IKGIIPYKKSEEIE
+423 IKDIIPCKEIKDIE
-437 NTVYEVDREGSQIK
+437 NTVYEVKQEGSQFK

-471 NQNRILSTNAKYKN
+471 NQNRILSANAKYKN

-497 SEGWDVEHIDS
+497 LEGWDVEHIDS

-514 NNIQSQREWLLNAY
+514 DNIPSQREWLLNAY
-528 FGLQDKTLRDQIQ
+528 FGLQDEAYQTLRDQIQ
-541 KFFKQYAGKA
+541 EFFTGKTS
-551 YEQSEDSAKQ
+551 EQSEDSDKQ
-561 TARDEAFTELKHQIE
+561 TKRDEQFTKLKKQIE
-576 DVGGNN
+576 DIGSSK
-582 RLSQNEKNKI
+582 RLGQIEKNKI

-622 QGKKFNPLTIDENR
+622 QGEKFNPPTIIENGQIV
-636 LIKES
+636 LGS
-641 SPTENGSSSFIPPCT
+641 VENGSSSFIPPCT

-675 QADANAY
+675 QADAEAY

>member
-1 MITFNFITQNSDY
+1 
-14 KTNDMN
+14 MN
-20 TLELKSIAELQN
+20 TLELKSVAELQD

-42 GYRWTRQQVEDL
+42 GYRWTQRQVEDL

-79 RPSDEQPLDKVHAA
+79 RSSDEQPLDKAHAT
-93 KVNEQWEVVD
+93 KVNMQWEVVD

-114 LEVLGQSRFYDI
+114 LEVLGRFRFYDI
-126 TYQTRKNSAEFL
+126 TYQTRRDSAEFL
-138 NNITAAEAKTNAE
+138 NGITTVEAAGEKAEEKAKN
-151 TNIDFHHIC
+151 NIDFYHIYL
-160 QAVKVICEWL
+160 AVTVICEWL
-170 LKTITGLEAVSA
+170 KEKTDE
-182 KNVGANINS
+182 K
-191 CQTVDVIRK
+191 K
-200 WLEESKKLEEL
+200 KKL
-211 KKETVEHFQKVL
+211 FQDIL

-234 EEDPKEVFARLN
+234 KEDPKEVFARLN

-275 IRLWQQEIAME
+275 IRLWQQEIAVE

-298 FWLFLNVPGDERP
+298 FWLFLNAPGDERP

-322 RCDMLGCKDEKDTSD
+322 RCDLLKCKDEKEPDATD
-337 EFRTF
+337 NFRTF

-349 AVQKQKKISLA
+349 AVQKQKEISLA

-366 WEKVREIFH
+366 WENVREIFH
-375 TLQEWFDDMELYH
+375 TLREWFDDMELYH
-388 YIGYLICM
+388 YIGYLIYM
-396 GRRVDE
+396 GRNVDE
-402 IYKQWMTNSAKSKF
+402 IYKQWTGPDNKSGKF
-416 KEYLIST
+416 GFIEEYLKEEIKKT
-423 IKGIIPYKKSEEIE
+423 IPCKDIE
-437 NTVYEVDREGSQIK
+437 NTVYEVESAQNK

-471 NQNRILSTNAKYKN
+471 NQNRILGANAKYKN

-514 NNIQSQREWLLNAY
+514 NDIQSQREWLLNAY
-528 FGLQDKTLRDQIQ
+528 FGLQDKAYQTLRDQIQ
-541 KFFKQYAGKA
+541 EFFKTRKGD
-551 YEQSEDSAKQ
+551 EQSADSDKQ
-561 TARDEAFTELKHQIE
+561 TVRNEQFVELRRQIE
-576 DVGGNN
+576 DISDNN
-582 RLSQNEKNKI
+582 RLDQNEKNKI

-622 QGKKFNPLTIDENR
+622 QGKRFSLPTIDENEEIV
-636 LIKES
+636 LGS
-641 SPTENGSSSFIPPCT
+641 VENGSSSFIPPCT
-656 KYVFLKYYNTVSF
+656 RYVFLKYYNTASF

-675 QADANAY
+675 KDDAETY
-682 KDNIIEVLKDFL
+682 KNNIKEVLKDFL

>member
-1 MITFNFITQNSDY
+1 
-14 KTNDMN
+14 MN
-20 TLELKSIAELQN
+20 TLELKSVAELQD

-42 GYRWTRQQVEDL
+42 GYRWTQRQVEDL

-79 RPSDEQPLDKVHAA
+79 RSSDEQPLDKAHAT
-93 KVNEQWEVVD
+93 KVNMQWEVVD

-114 LEVLGQSRFYDI
+114 LEVLGRFRFYDI
-126 TYQTRKNSAEFL
+126 TYQTRRDSAEFL
-138 NNITAAEAKTNAE
+138 NGITTVEAAGEKAEEKAKN
-151 TNIDFHHIC
+151 NIDFYHIYL
-160 QAVKVICEWL
+160 AVTVICEWL
-170 LKTITGLEAVSA
+170 KEKTDE
-182 KNVGANINS
+182 K
-191 CQTVDVIRK
+191 K
-200 WLEESKKLEEL
+200 KKL
-211 KKETVEHFQKVL
+211 FQDIL

-234 EEDPKEVFARLN
+234 KEDPKEVFARLN

-275 IRLWQQEIAME
+275 IRLWQQEIAVE

-298 FWLFLNVPGDERP
+298 FWLFLNAPGDERP

-322 RCDMLGCKDEKDTSD
+322 RCDLLKCKDEKEPDATD
-337 EFRTF
+337 NFRTF

-349 AVQKQKKISLA
+349 AVQKQKEISLA

-366 WEKVREIFH
+366 WENVREIFH
-375 TLQEWFDDMELYH
+375 TLREWFDDMELYH
-388 YIGYLICM
+388 YIGYLIYM
-396 GRRVDE
+396 GRNVDE
-402 IYKQWMTNSAKSKF
+402 IYKQWTGPDNKSGKF
-416 KEYLIST
+416 GFIEEYLKEEIKKT
-423 IKGIIPYKKSEEIE
+423 IPCKDIE
-437 NTVYEVDREGSQIK
+437 NTVYEVESAQNK

-471 NQNRILSTNAKYKN
+471 NQNRILGANAKYKN

-514 NNIQSQREWLLNAY
+514 NDIQSQREWLLNAY
-528 FGLQDKTLRDQIQ
+528 FGLQDKAYQTLRDQIQ
-541 KFFKQYAGKA
+541 EFFKTRKGD
-551 YEQSEDSAKQ
+551 EQSADSDKQ
-561 TARDEAFTELKHQIE
+561 TVRNEQFVELRRQIE
-576 DVGGNN
+576 DISDNN
-582 RLSQNEKNKI
+582 RLDQNEKNKI

-622 QGKKFNPLTIDENR
+622 QGKRFSLPTIDENEEIV
-636 LIKES
+636 LGS
-641 SPTENGSSSFIPPCT
+641 AENGSSSFIPPCT
-656 KYVFLKYYNTVSF
+656 RYVFLKYYNTASF

-675 QADANAY
+675 KDDAETY
-682 KDNIIEVLKDFL
+682 KNNIKEVLKDFL

>member
-1 MITFNFITQNSDY
+1 MKIFNFTIQNSDY
-14 KTNDMN
+14 KTTDMN
-20 TLELKSIAELQN
+20 TLELKSVAELQN

-42 GYRWTRQQVEDL
+42 GYRWTRRQVEDL
-54 LNDIFEFSQKDNAG
+54 LNDIYEFSQKDNAG
-68 IYCLQPLVVVP
+68 IYCLQPLVVIK
-79 RPSDEQPLDKVHAA
+79 RSSEEQLLDRVHAA
-93 KVNEQWEVVD
+93 KDMDEVKRILNGQWEVVD

-114 LEVLGQSRFYDI
+114 LEVLNCPCYDI
-126 TYQTRKNSAEFL
+126 TYQTRENSAEFL
-138 NNITAAEAKTNAE
+138 NTITTKGEKDAK
-151 TNIDFHHIC
+151 TNIDFYRIYE
-160 QAVKVICEWL
+160 AYKKIDEWL
-170 LKTITGLEAVSA
+170 
-182 KNVGANINS
+182 
-191 CQTVDVIRK
+191 
-200 WLEESKKLEEL
+200 
-211 KKETVEHFQKVL
+211 KEIDGKQKERFQNVL
-223 LNRVK
+223 LNQVK

-234 EEDPKEVFARLN
+234 QENPKEVFTRLN
-246 IGKIS
+246 IGKIL

-260 LLLNKSNFDSSDDDK
+260 LLLNKSNFDSRDDDK

-298 FWLFLNVPGDERP
+298 FWLFLNAPGDERP

-322 RCDMLGCKDEKDTSD
+322 RCDLLRCRDEKDTSD

-349 AVQKQKKISLA
+349 DVQKRNGTSLA

-366 WEKVREIFH
+366 WEKVREIFQ

-388 YIGYLICM
+388 YVGYLLCM
-396 GRRVDE
+396 GRNIDE
-402 IYKQWMTNSAKSKF
+402 IYEHWNDSDNKAGFIEK
-416 KEYLIST
+416 YLT
-423 IKGIIPYKKSEEIE
+423 EEIKKTIPYKDIE
-437 NTVYEVDREGSQIK
+437 NTVYEVKQEGSQFK

-471 NQNRILSTNAKYKN
+471 NQNRILSANAKYKN

-497 SEGWDVEHIDS
+497 LEGWDVEHIDS

-514 NNIQSQREWLLNAY
+514 GNIPSQREWLLNAY
-528 FGLQDKTLRDQIQ
+528 FGLQDKTLRDPIQ

-551 YEQSEDSAKQ
+551 SEQSEDSAKQ

-576 DVGGNN
+576 DVGGND

-622 QGKKFNPLTIDENR
+622 QGKKFNSSTIDENGQIV
-636 LIKES
+636 LGSAEN
-641 SPTENGSSSFIPPCT
+641 SPSAFIPPCT
-656 KYVFLKYYNTVSF
+656 RYVFLKYYNTASF
-669 DPNAWT
+669 DPNVWT
-675 QADANAY
+675 RNDAEAY
-682 KDNIIEVLKDFL
+682 KDNIIEVLKNFL